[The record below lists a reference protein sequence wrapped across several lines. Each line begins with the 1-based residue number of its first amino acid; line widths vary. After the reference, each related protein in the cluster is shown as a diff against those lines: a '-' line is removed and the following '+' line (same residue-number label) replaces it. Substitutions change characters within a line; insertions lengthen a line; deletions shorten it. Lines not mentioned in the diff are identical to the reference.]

1 MTNGCKQMKT
11 TLYHEIEPQTLDDVR
26 RNGLKRKGD
35 GEKSDSDTKTADA
48 YLDTHRPPETIRAQL
63 CRDGVLYGFLPAGDR
78 IVDIRNGAEIDI
90 ATFDRDRP
98 QTLLRIAVDPTHCFV
113 SDLDLYDRVKR
124 ALKPPS
130 PTMDAIDWHRSTG
143 SGSSHCWTTNPAP
156 SGGPRRWWSP
166 TSNRPTS
173 RWCRPTGDRTARFG
187 ATGGG

>member
-63 CRDGVLYGFLPAGDR
+63 CRDGVLYGFLPAGDG
-78 IVDIRNGAEIDI
+78 IVDIRNGAAVDI

-124 ALKPPS
+124 ALKTAESDDECHRLAQVYWQRVIPLLDYEPGSIRRPEAMVVADIEPADIEVVS
-130 PTMDAIDWHRSTG
+130 PDG
-143 SGSSHCWTTNPAP
+143 
-156 SGGPRRWWSP
+156 
-166 TSNRPTS
+166 
-173 RWCRPTGDRTARFG
+173 
-187 ATGGG
+187 